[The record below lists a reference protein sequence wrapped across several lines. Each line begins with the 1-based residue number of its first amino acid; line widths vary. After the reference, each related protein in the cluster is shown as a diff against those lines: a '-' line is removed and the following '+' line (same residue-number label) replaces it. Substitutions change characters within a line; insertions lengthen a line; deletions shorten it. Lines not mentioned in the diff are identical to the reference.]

1 MAGFVKNLA
10 ALGRRF
16 ASLDSLLE
24 MVVGR
29 VVVMVAHQRT
39 AWPFGRKFVPL
50 QPQGVMVI
58 RRVLMEVLANTIDPK
73 AYHIDP

>member
-1 MAGFVKNLA
+1 MAGFVKMLA
-10 ALGRRF
+10 ASGLAF

-24 MVVGR
+24 VVVER

-50 QPQGVMVI
+50 QPHGGDGDTESVDGGLSKYY
-58 RRVLMEVLANTIDPK
+58 RS
-73 AYHIDP
+73 

>member
-1 MAGFVKNLA
+1 MAGFVKMLA
-10 ALGRRF
+10 ASGLAF

-24 MVVGR
+24 VVVER